1 MTNKDCIYFEEK
13 EKDTGWNHCTNSH
26 ILDNNDSLC
35 DICRLWDSY
44 IPNKSTPAQIEKA
57 QKWQR
62 MSYYEQPDYDEYF
75 SVKQKIRL

>member
-1 MTNKDCIYFEEK
+1 MTNEDCIYFEEK

-26 ILDNNDSLC
+26 TLDNKGSLC

-44 IPNKSTPAQIEKA
+44 IPNKSTPAEIEKA

-62 MSYYEQPDYDEYF
+62 MSYSEQPDYDEYF
-75 SVKQKIRL
+75 SVK